1 MIIDWGQLEMNAQS
15 IYFMKIIK
23 FLLSVVLLSFVQH
36 TYASEIIRLTKNNL
50 NLLPKGKEVDGMIGD
65 WVMKND
71 KVVAVIANASFDRE
85 ANQMVSSIQ
94 GAVIDF
100 TTLAENNDQLT
111 VFYPQGARVDVPS
124 ADTIIVL
131 KATGTSVQL
140 KAVKF
145 ATKAEPFTAE
155 TIYTLTDGKAF
166 IEVSTTYKNTTS
178 ATIKITPYDMLRCD
192 NNLEDVTPAGK
203 TSMAF
208 IYNKWYN
215 SAYGVLSSGKQ
226 IYTAPTTGKRN
237 FITMGHRIYYE
248 GTSEKP
254 NDAIDL
260 EAGKELTL
268 SRVLLTGTNVADL
281 QRQQLTIAPAT
292 SLQKVPVNVKD
303 KNGKL
308 LNNVF
313 VTARNNGAELVS
325 SALTTA
331 DGNALLYMPPGQFKI
346 AVTKPGHDTASV
358 MYEVKTANPKQ
369 SFTLKPETKIDFS
382 VSDQNGDFLP
392 VKVSFTN
399 LDSKKKINLGPP
411 TRSNGNG
418 NLYYANSREFTVPIP
433 EGDYK
438 VVISH
443 GPEYDAEV
451 VNVKAVAGKV
461 NKVNV
466 KVHRAFTSPGYIL
479 ADLHNHTTRSGDSN
493 SGVPDRVINM
503 VASGVEF
510 APATEHNRISSYE
523 DVIKE
528 LGLQKFITS
537 AAGIELSGRP
547 GPGET
552 NHQIGFPLLIQ
563 PEKRGYGAP
572 KTDKDPY
579 VQIGRL
585 YNYDNGKF
593 KLVQQNHP
601 EISRLYFDKDNDGQ
615 LDKGYGTE
623 KFTDVME
630 IRETMHDLPEALN
643 GGDANTRSFQ
653 WLQMLNLGYH
663 IFGTANTD
671 AHTVGNATGSLFN
684 YVYTKNDV
692 PEKIDAVEI
701 AHQVKDGRVIMSNGP
716 FMTVLVNNEMP
727 GSNVKATGG
736 NIKVSIEILT
746 ANWCKINT
754 VQLVINGKADS
765 ALKFTK
771 AKNPGMFSGSV
782 KAFKADI
789 SVKLK
794 TDAHV
799 IVLAYGQNETV
810 GLVEGEKNVRPMA
823 LSNPVFVD
831 VDGNGF
837 TPNKDMLGE
846 PLPAKKSKRAL
857 KGESE

>member
-1 MIIDWGQLEMNAQS
+1 MN
-15 IYFMKIIK
+15 IRPKYIMKIIK
-23 FLLSVVLLSFVQH
+23 FLLSIVLLSFIQN

-50 NLLPKGKEVDGMIGD
+50 SLLPKGKEVDAMIGD

-71 KVVAVIANASFDRE
+71 KVVAVIANAAFDRE

-131 KATGTSVQL
+131 KATGNSVQL

-145 ATKAEPFTAE
+145 ATKAEPFIAE
-155 TIYTLTDGKAF
+155 TIYTLTDGKAYL
-166 IEVSTTYKNTTS
+166 EVSTTYKNTSS
-178 ATIKITPYDMLRCD
+178 APIKITPYDMLRCD
-192 NNLEDVTPAGK
+192 NNLEDITPPGI
-203 TSMAF
+203 TNLAF

-215 SAYGVLSSGKQ
+215 SAYGVLSPGKQ
-226 IYTAPTTGKRN
+226 LYTAPVSGKRN
-237 FITMGHRIYYE
+237 FITMGHRIYYN
-248 GTSEKP
+248 GTTEKP
-254 NDAIDL
+254 QDALDL
-260 EAGKELTL
+260 AAGAQL
-268 SRVLLTGTNVADL
+268 SISRLLMTGTNVADL
-281 QRQQLTIAPAT
+281 QSQQLVIAPAD
-292 SLQKVPVNVKD
+292 LQKVPVGVKD
-303 KNGKL
+303 ENGKL
-308 LNNVF
+308 LKDAF
-313 VTARNNGAELVS
+313 VTARNSKTELVS
-325 SALTTA
+325 SALTAA
-331 DGNALLYMPPGQFKI
+331 DGNAMLYLPGGEFKMS
-346 AVTKPGHDTASV
+346 VTKPGHDTANMV
-358 MYEVKTANPKQ
+358 YEVKAVNQKQ
-369 SFTLKPETKIDFS
+369 SFTLKPETKINFS
-382 VSDQNGDFLP
+382 VSDENGDFLP
-392 VKVSFTN
+392 VKVSFTS
-399 LDSKKKINLGPP
+399 LDTKKKINLGPGS
-411 TRSNGNG
+411 RSNGTT
-418 NLYYANSREFTVPIP
+418 NLYYANSREFTVPVP

-451 VNVKAVAGKV
+451 VVVKAVAGKE
-461 NKVNV
+461 NKVNA
-466 KVHRAFTSPGYIL
+466 KIRRAFSSPGYIL

-493 SGVPDRVINM
+493 AGVPDRVINM

-510 APATEHNRISSYE
+510 APATEHNRISTYE
-523 DVIKE
+523 GVIKE

-537 AAGIELSGRP
+537 AAGMELSGRP

-563 PEKRGYGAP
+563 PDKRGYGAP

-579 VQIGRL
+579 VQMGGL

-593 KLVQQNHP
+593 KLMQQNHP
-601 EISRLYFDKDNDGQ
+601 EISKLYFDKDGDGQ
-615 LDKGYGTE
+615 ADKGYGTE

-630 IRETMHDLPEALN
+630 IRETVHALPEALN
-643 GGDANTRSFQ
+643 GGNTNIRSFQ

-671 AHTVGNATGSLFN
+671 AHAVGNATGSIFN
-684 YVYTKNDV
+684 YVYTKHDI

-716 FMTVLVNNEMP
+716 FMKVLINNELP
-727 GSNVKATGG
+727 GSNIKAIGG
-736 NIKVSIEILT
+736 NVNVNIEILT
-746 ANWCKINT
+746 AKWCKVNT
-754 VQLVINGKADS
+754 VQLIINGRADS
-765 ALKFTK
+765 TLKFTK
-771 AKNPGMFSGSV
+771 ANNPAMFSNTV

-789 SVKLK
+789 TVKLK
-794 TDAHV
+794 SDAHI

-810 GLVEGEKNVRPMA
+810 GLVEGDNRLRPIA

-837 TPNKDMLGE
+837 TPNKDMLGQ
-846 PLPAKKSKRAL
+846 PLPAKRAKRAAA
-857 KGESE
+857 GDESEQ